1 MSEQV
6 NLFTI
11 GFSWKK
17 AEQCFETLIRSGVK
31 RVIDTLY
38 SIENISQLAGFAKK
52 QDLQD
57 FL

>member
-17 AEQCFETLIRSGVK
+17 AEQFFETLIRSGVK

-38 SIENISQLAGFAKK
+38 SL
-52 QDLQD
+52 D
-57 FL
+57 